1 MAVLSL
7 RLPDSLHRR
16 VREVSKMD
24 GISINQF
31 VSTAVAEKLAA
42 LDTVDYLRE
51 RAMQA
56 DVADFDR
63 VLDMVPDIEP
73 DDHDRLSP
81 RDTLNADH
89 SKAKDRI

>member
-7 RLPDSLHRR
+7 RLPESLHRR
-16 VREVSKMD
+16 VRAMAKQE

-31 VSTAVAEKLAA
+31 VALALAEKVSA
-42 LDTVDYLRE
+42 LDTVDYLRQ
-51 RAMQA
+51 RAARA

-73 DDHDRLSP
+73 DAHDRLPSQ
-81 RDTLNADH
+81 DG
-89 SKAKDRI
+89 